1 MSSCACVTTGLLKDC
16 GRLRRA
22 AHLADGS
29 THDPR
34 RDVLDAGG
42 LGNDETFLH
51 IVTLSPDDRCRTS
64 TLRVSVRCGVQP
76 WHLRDLLVYTSGENF
91 PSSSSPY
98 SVDCIHEAGPVVLF
112 LLLPLLL
119 FSLAHGASGAR
130 APWLG
135 WRDARDDSPIQHRYT
150 DI

>member
-64 TLRVSVRCGVQP
+64 TLRVSVRVVWCGVDSLRSLRRRVRPPPIRCNSEQP

-98 SVDCIHEAGPVVLF
+98 SVDCIHEAD
-112 LLLPLLL
+112 
-119 FSLAHGASGAR
+119 A
-130 APWLG
+130 LG
-135 WRDARDDSPIQHRYT
+135 KPFPALIFKLQRRR
-150 DI
+150 